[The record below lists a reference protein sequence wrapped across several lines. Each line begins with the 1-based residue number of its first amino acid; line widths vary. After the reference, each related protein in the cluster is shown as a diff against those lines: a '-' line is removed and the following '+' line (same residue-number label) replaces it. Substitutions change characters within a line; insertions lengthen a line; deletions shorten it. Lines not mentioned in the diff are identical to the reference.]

1 MNGKASGK
9 GARAASQ
16 AELNKFVEVVDEFKA
31 KYARLQLPATRQAV
45 YASGDQRL
53 ISDYE
58 TTLTRAG
65 ALDRTIDTL
74 VGAWGAFKRGYA
86 AVTDRT
92 STVIGDAIDEIRSW
106 FGYDPAPGIGC
117 YTPMGSLAGLQIPA
131 AVAVAGVISA
141 AMIIIAAMNRIFT
154 TLEANRIQRENPD
167 LPRSAAL
174 EQARRGLPSFLP
186 AGIGMGTLAL
196 GALALWLVLGDKRK

>member
-1 MNGKASGK
+1 
-9 GARAASQ
+9 
-16 AELNKFVEVVDEFKA
+16 
-31 KYARLQLPATRQAV
+31 
-45 YASGDQRL
+45 
-53 ISDYE
+53 
-58 TTLTRAG
+58 
-65 ALDRTIDTL
+65 
-74 VGAWGAFKRGYA
+74 
-86 AVTDRT
+86 
-92 STVIGDAIDEIRSW
+92 
-106 FGYDPAPGIGC
+106 
-117 YTPMGSLAGLQIPA
+117 MGSLAGLQIPA